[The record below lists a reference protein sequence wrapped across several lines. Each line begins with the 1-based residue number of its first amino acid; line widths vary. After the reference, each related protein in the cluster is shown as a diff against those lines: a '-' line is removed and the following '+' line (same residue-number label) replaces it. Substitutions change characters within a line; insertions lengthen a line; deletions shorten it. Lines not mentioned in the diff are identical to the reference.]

1 MTKYLN
7 LSKSTFSIGGPGT
20 KHEAPLITADE
31 LRPETHINKDT
42 TADVNYAQNVS
53 HLSTKNYVV
62 LGSLVLPRPPEK
74 YRDQAELWEFELQK
88 LNLRNM
94 EGKDRP
100 NETFIRCRALTEY
113 I

>member
-7 LSKSTFSIGGPGT
+7 LSKPTFSIGRPGT
-20 KHEAPLITADE
+20 KHEASLITYDG

-53 HLSTKNYVV
+53 HLRTENYVV
-62 LGSLVLPRPPEK
+62 LGCLVLPRPPEK
-74 YRDQAELWEFELQK
+74 YREQAELGEFELQK
-88 LNLRNM
+88 LYLRNM

-100 NETFIRCRALTEY
+100 RHLSY
-113 I
+113 VVL